1 MVHFDLNGF
10 RSNFQLDLMEKHMGK
25 LEKTAI
31 WAPDIGVN
39 YTRTDE
45 EAQAQNVEKLQNKTL
60 RVTTTTTIPFVI
72 KKKLDVDEAALARLS
87 FEEKYEG
94 YVVDF
99 VKNLA
104 EEVKFKYK
112 FHIVGDGNYG
122 GRNAETGE
130 WNGMIRELLD
140 Q

>member
-1 MVHFDLNGF
+1 MIQFDLNGF
-10 RSNFQLDLMEKHMGK
+10 RTNVQLDLLEKHMAK

-31 WAPDIGVN
+31 WAPGIGVN
-39 YTRTDE
+39 YTRTAA
-45 EAQAQNVEKLQNKTL
+45 EAEAQNVDKLQNKTM

-72 KKKLDVDEAALARLS
+72 KKKLDVEDAVLERLS

-99 VKNLA
+99 VKYLA

-122 GRNAETGE
+122 GKNPDTGE